1 MTFDQT
7 LPITP
12 EALFWPI
19 PKSLSTKD
27 NTWTYVAVGV
37 GGFLALYCAYKY
49 GQHIA
54 TKNSLVTITKLQ
66 QQVSE
71 VNSEEDELPCPI
83 LSLSA

>member
-27 NTWTYVAVGV
+27 NTWTCLAVGV

-54 TKNSLVTITKLQ
+54 TKNSLVTIAKLQ
-66 QQVSE
+66 QQVSALK
-71 VNSEEDELPCPI
+71 VEEEELHDPI

>member
-1 MTFDQT
+1 MTFDET
-7 LPITP
+7 LPMSA
-12 EALFWPI
+12 EALFRPI

-27 NTWTYVAVGV
+27 NTWTCLAVGA

-54 TKNSLVTITKLQ
+54 TKNSLVTINKLQ

-71 VNSEEDELPCPI
+71 IKVEKEELPDPI
-83 LSLSA
+83 LPLTA

>member
-12 EALFWPI
+12 EALFRPI

-27 NTWTYVAVGV
+27 NTWTYVAIGV

-54 TKNSLVTITKLQ
+54 TKNSLVTIAKFQ
-66 QQVSE
+66 QRVSALK
-71 VNSEEDELPCPI
+71 VEEEELPDTI